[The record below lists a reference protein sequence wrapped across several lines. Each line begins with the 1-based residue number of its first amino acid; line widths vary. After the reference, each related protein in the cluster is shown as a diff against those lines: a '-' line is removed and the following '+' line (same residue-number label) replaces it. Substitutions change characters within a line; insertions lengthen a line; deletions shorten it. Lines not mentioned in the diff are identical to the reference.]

1 MIRINENKG
10 VDMEPVHPFSVVRIR
25 QGRKVPYED
34 TLIREI
40 KLSIHANGEEIAALM
55 ATPVDQEALAI
66 GYLMSENI
74 LADASDIT
82 NITLREDG
90 AQVAI
95 AAQIDEDAA
104 QRLNAE
110 GVVISGCGR
119 SKTANIDPDAIAAAV
134 NTVDF
139 SHLATQLSEE
149 MNGFEDH
156 CRLYRQTGS
165 VHTAM
170 LLLESGESFTA
181 EDIAQHNTVDKAIGK
196 ARLAGAD
203 TTRSALFVSGRLS
216 SEMVAKAVMHAIP
229 IVVSRTAS
237 TCLGVQIADKFGV
250 TLIGF
255 ARKNNMNI
263 YTHDQR
269 ITTEEQA

>member
-1 MIRINENKG
+1 
-10 VDMEPVHPFSVVRIR
+10 MEPVHPVAIVRIR
-25 QGRKVPYED
+25 QGTKMPFED
-34 TLIREI
+34 TLVREI
-40 KLSIHANGEEIAALM
+40 KLQIAVNGEPVAALM
-55 ATPVDQEALAI
+55 ATPVDQEALAV

-74 LADASDIT
+74 LADVSDVETIALT
-82 NITLREDG
+82 QEGARVELRGRIDE
-90 AQVAI
+90 A
-95 AAQIDEDAA
+95 AAQK
-104 QRLNAE
+104 LNAE

-119 SKTANIDPDAIAAAV
+119 SRTANIDPAQIAAKV
-134 NTVDF
+134 NTVDYA
-139 SHLATQLSEE
+139 LPAARISEE

-170 LLLESGESFTA
+170 LLLEDGSSFIA

-203 TTRSALFVSGRLS
+203 TGRSALFVSGRLS
-216 SEMVAKAVMHAIP
+216 SEMVAKAVMHTIP

-237 TCLGVQIADKFGV
+237 TCLGVQIAERFGV
-250 TLIGF
+250 TLVGF
-255 ARKNNMNI
+255 ARKHNMNI

-269 ITTEEQA
+269 ITEE

>member
-1 MIRINENKG
+1 
-10 VDMEPVHPFSVVRIR
+10 MEPVHPFSITRVR
-25 QGRKVPYED
+25 QGHKEPHED
-34 TLIREI
+34 VLIREI
-40 KLSIHANGEEIAALM
+40 KLSIEVNGESVAALM
-55 ATPVDQEALAI
+55 ATPIDQKALAI

-74 LADASDIT
+74 LADVSDIQHAS
-82 NITLREDG
+82 LEEEG
-90 AQVAI
+90 AKVALKATI
-95 AAQIDEDAA
+95 DEAAAQK
-104 QRLNAE
+104 LNAE

-119 SKTANIDPDAIAAAV
+119 SKTANIDPERIAAKV

-139 SHLATQLSEE
+139 SLPATRISEE
-149 MNGFEDH
+149 MNGFEEH
-156 CRLYRQTGS
+156 CRLYHQTGS

-170 LLLESGESFTA
+170 LLLESGDYFIA

-196 ARLAGAD
+196 ARLSGAD

-237 TCLGVQIADKFGV
+237 TCLGVQIAEKFGI
-250 TLIGF
+250 TLVGF

-263 YTHDQR
+263 YTHDTR
-269 ITTEEQA
+269 ITEE

>member
-1 MIRINENKG
+1 
-10 VDMEPVHPFSVVRIR
+10 MEPVQPFTITRVR
-25 QGRKVPYED
+25 QGRKEPFED
-34 TLIREI
+34 ILIREI
-40 KLSIHANGEEIAALM
+40 KLSIAVNGEPVAALM
-55 ATPVDQEALAI
+55 ATPVDQEALAV

-74 LADASDIT
+74 LADVSDIEA
-82 NITLREDG
+82 IALGEDG
-90 AQVAI
+90 AQVDLRGTI
-95 AAQIDEDAA
+95 DTAAADK
-104 QRLNAE
+104 LNAE

-119 SKTANIDPDAIAAAV
+119 SKTANIDPDTIAAQV
-134 NTVDF
+134 NRVDF
-139 SHLATQLSEE
+139 ALPAARISEE
-149 MNGFEDH
+149 MNGFEAY

-170 LLLESGESFTA
+170 LLLESGETFIA

-196 ARLAGAD
+196 ARLVGAD

-237 TCLGVQIADKFGV
+237 TCLGVRIAEKFGL
-250 TLIGF
+250 TLVGF
-255 ARKNNMNI
+255 ARKNSMNI

-269 ITTEEQA
+269 ITEE

>member
-1 MIRINENKG
+1 
-10 VDMEPVHPFSVVRIR
+10 MEPVHPFSITRVR
-25 QGRKVPYED
+25 QGHKEAHED
-34 TLIREI
+34 ILVREI
-40 KLSIHANGEEIAALM
+40 KLSIEVNGELIAALM
-55 ATPVDQEALAI
+55 ATPVDQEALAV

-74 LADASDIT
+74 LADVGDIE
-82 NITLREDG
+82 NIALAEDEARVELRGRIDT
-90 AQVAI
+90 
-95 AAQIDEDAA
+95 AAAEK
-104 QRLNAE
+104 LNAE

-119 SKTANIDPDAIAAAV
+119 SKTANIDPEQIQAKV

-139 SHLATQLSEE
+139 TLPAARVSDE
-149 MNGFEDH
+149 MNGFEAH

-170 LLLESGESFTA
+170 LLLESGEYFIA

-237 TCLGVQIADKFGV
+237 TCLGVQIAEKFGI
-250 TLIGF
+250 TLVGF
-255 ARKNNMNI
+255 ARKTNMNI
-263 YTHDQR
+263 YTHDTR
-269 ITTEEQA
+269 ITEE